1 VTAFVNKS
9 LCKGDQAEGSGL
21 YCVPET
27 RKAVGGRLSLRRAQ
41 ADREKAAAADAAQR
55 AREQAAAAARRAADE
70 AAAAQAGAAAAAADA
85 AARFQAGLEAKRA
98 RLAAEPPA
106 GAPGAVDVLVRLP
119 GGGRAS
125 RRRGPAAAGSGV
137 M

>member
-1 VTAFVNKS
+1 MGLIVCRRRPKLSGAS
-9 LCKGDQAEGSGL
+9 L
-21 YCVPET
+21 V
-27 RKAVGGRLSLRRAQ
+27 LRRAQ

-55 AREQAAAAARRAADE
+55 ARDEAAADARRAADD

-125 RRRGPAAAGSGV
+125 RRRGPAAVGSGV
-137 M
+137 W